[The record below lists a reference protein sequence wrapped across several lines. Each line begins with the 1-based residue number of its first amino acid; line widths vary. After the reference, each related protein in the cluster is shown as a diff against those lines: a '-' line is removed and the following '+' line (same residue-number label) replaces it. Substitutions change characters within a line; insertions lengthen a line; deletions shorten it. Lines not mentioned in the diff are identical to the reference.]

1 MGKAVIAIHGGAGA
15 ISRAQMSLQQ
25 ELRYIEALSAIVE
38 TGQKMLEAGESA
50 LDVVTEAVRLLE
62 ECPLFNAGIGAVF
75 TRDETH
81 ELDACVMDGNT
92 LKAGAVAGVSHL
104 RNPVLAARL
113 VMEQS
118 PHVMMIGEGAENFA
132 FARGMERVSPEIFS
146 TPLRYEQLLAAR
158 KEGATVL
165 DHSGAPL
172 DEKQKMGTVGA
183 VALDLDGNLAAA
195 TSTGGM
201 TNKLPGRV
209 GDSPLVGA
217 GCYANNASVAVSCTG
232 TGEVFIRALAAYD
245 IAALMDYGGLSLA
258 EACERVVMEK
268 LPALGGSGGLI
279 AIDHE
284 GNVAL
289 PFNTEGM
296 YRAWGYAGDTP
307 TTGIYREKGT
317 PLPHSDELDAGN
329 VLAVENLNIA
339 FMQDQQKI
347 AAVRNLSF
355 SLQRGETLAIVGES
369 GSGKSVTALALMRL
383 LEQAGGLVQCDKMLL
398 QRRSREVIELSEQNA
413 AQMRHV
419 RGADMA
425 MIFQEPMT
433 SLNPVFT
440 VGEQI
445 AESIRLHQN
454 ASREEAMVEA
464 KRMLDQVRIPE
475 AQTILSRYPHQLSG
489 GMRQRVMI
497 AMALSCRP
505 AVLIADE
512 PTTAL
517 DVTIQAQILQLIK
530 VLQKEMSMGVIFITH
545 DMGVVAEIADRVL
558 VMYQGE
564 AVETGTVEQIF
575 HAPQHPYTRAL
586 LAAVPQLGAMKGLDY
601 PRRFPLIS
609 LEHPAKQAPPIEQK
623 TVVDGEP
630 VLRVRNLVTRFPLR
644 SGLLNR
650 VTREVHAVEKVSF
663 DLWPGETLSL
673 VGESGSG
680 KSTTGRALLR
690 LVESQGGEIIFNGQ
704 RIDTLSP
711 GKLQALR
718 RDIQFIFQDPYASL
732 DPRQTIGDSIIEPLR
747 VHGLLPGK
755 DAAARVAW
763 LLERVGLLP
772 EHAWRYPH
780 EFSGGQRQRICIA
793 RALALNPKVIIADEA
808 VSALDVSI
816 RGQIINLLL
825 DLQRDFG
832 IAYLFISHDMAVVER
847 ISHRVAVMYL
857 GQIVEIGP
865 RRAVFENPQHPYTR
879 KLLAAVPVAEPSRQ
893 RPQRVLL
900 SDDLP
905 SNIHLRG
912 EEVAAVS
919 LQCVGPGHYVAQPQS
934 EYAFMRR

>member
-25 ELRYIEALSAIVE
+25 ELRYIEALFAIVE

-307 TTGIYREKGT
+307 TTGIYREKG
-317 PLPHSDELDAGN
+317 D
-329 VLAVENLNIA
+329 
-339 FMQDQQKI
+339 
-347 AAVRNLSF
+347 
-355 SLQRGETLAIVGES
+355 
-369 GSGKSVTALALMRL
+369 
-383 LEQAGGLVQCDKMLL
+383 
-398 QRRSREVIELSEQNA
+398 
-413 AQMRHV
+413 
-419 RGADMA
+419 
-425 MIFQEPMT
+425 
-433 SLNPVFT
+433 T
-440 VGEQI
+440 VATQ
-445 AESIRLHQN
+445 
-454 ASREEAMVEA
+454 
-464 KRMLDQVRIPE
+464 
-475 AQTILSRYPHQLSG
+475 
-489 GMRQRVMI
+489 
-497 AMALSCRP
+497 
-505 AVLIADE
+505 
-512 PTTAL
+512 
-517 DVTIQAQILQLIK
+517 
-530 VLQKEMSMGVIFITH
+530 
-545 DMGVVAEIADRVL
+545 
-558 VMYQGE
+558 
-564 AVETGTVEQIF
+564 
-575 HAPQHPYTRAL
+575 
-586 LAAVPQLGAMKGLDY
+586 
-601 PRRFPLIS
+601 
-609 LEHPAKQAPPIEQK
+609 
-623 TVVDGEP
+623 
-630 VLRVRNLVTRFPLR
+630 
-644 SGLLNR
+644 
-650 VTREVHAVEKVSF
+650 
-663 DLWPGETLSL
+663 
-673 VGESGSG
+673 
-680 KSTTGRALLR
+680 
-690 LVESQGGEIIFNGQ
+690 
-704 RIDTLSP
+704 
-711 GKLQALR
+711 
-718 RDIQFIFQDPYASL
+718 
-732 DPRQTIGDSIIEPLR
+732 
-747 VHGLLPGK
+747 
-755 DAAARVAW
+755 
-763 LLERVGLLP
+763 
-772 EHAWRYPH
+772 
-780 EFSGGQRQRICIA
+780 
-793 RALALNPKVIIADEA
+793 
-808 VSALDVSI
+808 
-816 RGQIINLLL
+816 
-825 DLQRDFG
+825 
-832 IAYLFISHDMAVVER
+832 
-847 ISHRVAVMYL
+847 
-857 GQIVEIGP
+857 
-865 RRAVFENPQHPYTR
+865 
-879 KLLAAVPVAEPSRQ
+879 
-893 RPQRVLL
+893 
-900 SDDLP
+900 
-905 SNIHLRG
+905 
-912 EEVAAVS
+912 
-919 LQCVGPGHYVAQPQS
+919 
-934 EYAFMRR
+934 